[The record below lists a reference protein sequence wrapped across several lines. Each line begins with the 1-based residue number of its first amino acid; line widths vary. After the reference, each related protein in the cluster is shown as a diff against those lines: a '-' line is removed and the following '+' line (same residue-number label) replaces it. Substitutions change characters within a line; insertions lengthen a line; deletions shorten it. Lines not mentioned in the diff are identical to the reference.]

1 MRPAEPPQAMLESAF
16 ARIERDLR
24 LLTIEVPPL
33 TILHRMTSAEV
44 GASLPALAGSALEPP
59 KANEFLVQFGMHWF
73 RHLSEGTEASLAAGV
88 LSRIQDDVIHE
99 LGRPWPELTIENRY
113 AGILEPLPS
122 GVGIWTA
129 ATGYSCPIGALGA
142 AFGHAIS
149 W

>member
-1 MRPAEPPQAMLESAF
+1 MLESAF

-24 LLTIEVPPL
+24 LLTIKVPPL

-44 GASLPALAGSALEPP
+44 GASLPALAGSALDPP
-59 KANEFLVQFGMHWF
+59 EANEFLVQFGTHWF
-73 RHLSEGTEASLAAGV
+73 RYLSEGTEASLAAGV
-88 LSRIQDDVIHE
+88 LSQIQDDIIDE

-113 AGILEPLPS
+113 AGILEPSPS